1 MLCPKCS
8 GFRLHNIYT
17 HETIVLSCRTYS
29 CPVCGP
35 KKINRLRYFLKEKI
49 SSWSC
54 IRLFTFTMT
63 NRYHESPEE
72 HYKTLCLVWR
82 YFITYVRRTMSLSKR
97 QRNFSY
103 VKCPDL
109 HQSGYIHF
117 HAFFSEYMPRDLIN
131 NIWEQS
137 CQKILSCDTHA
148 GNVHAEGIY
157 NARSAANYVTK
168 YITKSIDK
176 APFILYRY
184 SKSKDVKLF
193 PAKKQSDGWMILLPD
208 SKISDLYMNTPN
220 YFNLSSIECC
230 HKISEI
236 NSQILDTKIEFYDNY
251 SPP

>member
-17 HETIVLSCRTYS
+17 HETIVLSCRTYG

-35 KKINRLRYFLKEKI
+35 KKINRLRYYLRQKI
-49 SSWSC
+49 SSWNH

-63 NRYHESPEE
+63 NRYHNTPEE

-82 YFITYVRRTMSLSKR
+82 YFITYVRRTLALSKR

-109 HQSGYIHF
+109 HKSGYIHF
-117 HAFFSEYMPRDLIN
+117 HAFFSEYMPRTVLN
-131 NIWEQS
+131 EIWEQA

-157 NARSAANYVTK
+157 NARVAANYVTK
-168 YITKSIDK
+168 YITKSLEL
-176 APFILYRY
+176 APFLLYRY

-193 PAKKQSDGWMILLPD
+193 PAKKHSEGWLILLPD
-208 SKISDLYMNTPN
+208 SKISSCYFDAPLYS
-220 YFNLSSIECC
+220 NLLSLESC
-230 HKISEI
+230 HKISEV
-236 NSQILDTKIEFYDNY
+236 NQQIESLKLEFMANY
-251 SPP
+251 TPP